1 MSASFSR
8 FGCFVLRA
16 SFSKLLSLDSMIRIS
31 IRISTRRTN
40 MSVLLVL
47 MLMPPVFLLNLLTH
61 VACAFAYA
69 YVYAARL
76 CASENQ
82 ASDIHAM
89 IG

>member
-1 MSASFSR
+1 M
-8 FGCFVLRA
+8 LRS
-16 SFSKLLSLDSMIRIS
+16 SFSKLPSLDSMIRIRIS

-82 ASDIHAM
+82 ASDIHVM

>member
-1 MSASFSR
+1 M
-8 FGCFVLRA
+8 LRA

-47 MLMPPVFLLNLLTH
+47 MLLPPVFLLNLLTH

-82 ASDIHAM
+82 ALDIHVM